1 MKNHI
6 MTYNQLNESNELD
19 DLSFEEVERLADL
32 GLLNGDLLKIY
43 NYVKKGNFGDLNL
56 VYSTLTHLPSWLV
69 EVEGELILA
78 NSNIEDIPDSL
89 KIKGGIFAINSK
101 LKEFRRSVVFG
112 DLDLDSTAIA
122 KLPDGLIVHGYLSVQ
137 EVYLMELPK
146 KLYVRDTLYMYH
158 SSFMKLST
166 IEITK
171 KYRIGTIERDEYR

>member
-1 MKNHI
+1 MS
-6 MTYNQLNESNELD
+6 YNQINESNEFD
-19 DLSFEEVERLADL
+19 NFSFEEIERLVDL
-32 GLLNGDLLKIY
+32 GLLDNDLLIIYEYVKNGSVGDLELD
-43 NYVKKGNFGDLNL
+43 G
-56 VYSTLTHLPSWLV
+56 STLTHLPNWLV
-69 EVEGELILA
+69 EVEEDLILT

-89 KIKGGIFAINSK
+89 KIKGSIFAINSK

-137 EVYLMELPK
+137 EVYLMELPE

-158 SSFMKLST
+158 SLFMELST
-166 IEITK
+166 IEIIK